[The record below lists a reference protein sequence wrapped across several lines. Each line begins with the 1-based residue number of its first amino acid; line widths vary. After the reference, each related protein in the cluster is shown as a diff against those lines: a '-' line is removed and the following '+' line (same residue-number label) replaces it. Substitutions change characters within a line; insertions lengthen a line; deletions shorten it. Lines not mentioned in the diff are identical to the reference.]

1 MEYRI
6 EAIERISRLPSN
18 LPHKQIELKG
28 SNRPKNSIGKTFED
42 YLNECR
48 KFNKPIIHV
57 DTSKTVDKIIP
68 YINIPKEIEEFLNV
82 DIVKVKMAYEG
93 EIIEKV

>member
-18 LPHKQIELKG
+18 LPHKQIEIKD
-28 SNRPKNSIGKTFED
+28 SNRPKNSIGTTFED

-48 KFNKPIIHV
+48 KSDKPIIHA
-57 DTSKTVDKIIP
+57 DTSKTVDKVIP
-68 YINIPKEIEEFLNV
+68 YINIPKEIEEFSNIDVLR
-82 DIVKVKMAYEG
+82 VKMAYEG
-93 EIIEKV
+93 GTIEEV

>member
-18 LPHKQIELKG
+18 LPHKQIEVKG
-28 SNRPKNSIGKTFED
+28 SNRPKNSIGITFED

-48 KFNKPIIHV
+48 KSNKPIIHV
-57 DTSKTVDKIIP
+57 DASKTMDKSVLYYKTFPIRNEM
-68 YINIPKEIEEFLNV
+68 NI

-93 EIIEKV
+93 EIIEEV